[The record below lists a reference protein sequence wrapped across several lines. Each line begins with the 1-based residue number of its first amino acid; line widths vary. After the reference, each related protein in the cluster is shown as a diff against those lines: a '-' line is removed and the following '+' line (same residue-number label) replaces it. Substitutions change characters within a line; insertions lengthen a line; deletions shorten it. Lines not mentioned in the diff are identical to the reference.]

1 MRILRRF
8 INDEAGA
15 TAIEYALIEALM
27 ATFII
32 AGINLIGGGL
42 TAAFTTIQ
50 GCLSGGAC

>member
-15 TAIEYALIEALM
+15 TAIEYALIAALM